1 LKQETRSAQLKIM
14 LAGLKRRSITVFGGL
29 EVYPLENRMLLPAC
43 LQRLRTRFHP
53 YFLIKQS

>member
-1 LKQETRSAQLKIM
+1 LKII
-14 LAGLKRRSITVFGGL
+14 LASLKRRSIPVFSGL

-43 LQRLRTRFHP
+43 LQRLRARFHP